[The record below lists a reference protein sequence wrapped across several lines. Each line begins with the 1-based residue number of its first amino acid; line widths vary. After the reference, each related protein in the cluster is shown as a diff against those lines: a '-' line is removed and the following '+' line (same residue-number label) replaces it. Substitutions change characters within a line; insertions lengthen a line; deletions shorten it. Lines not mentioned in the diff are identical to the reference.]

1 VKNSRFE
8 LSHNEKVRRSI
19 YVFLRD
25 ELERKLQT
33 VAFHEPYKT
42 CRERGVTFPYVD
54 PAELRPRNKR
64 EFGKEFSEVRPFFL
78 VFCEDHLTEAFQK
91 YVRFNDSNKVRK
103 ENISLVPDI
112 RLHRSFNETARF
124 FEKDAFFELLDPLLD
139 VDYCVLLQR
148 DTRVKNAN
156 RFALSHFHVK
166 IDWPI
171 ADAAESLA
179 KELRYIS
186 KNLYEKGEKYAETLQ
201 QKLFEYY
208 GCHHQA
214 TGGRRTAAL
223 IAAQYLKFA
232 PGLSTVY
239 VASAE
244 SRTLTRYSEKG
255 VGRYALIQMDKAYIN
270 HLLETYA
277 ITPEAFRQSYVIGEN
292 DNCFDL
298 LLFVAYDHT
307 EYALPPFD
315 GKLRLLKPDYSWLS
329 VSQELILPLPH
340 AQNSRPLP
348 VKYIYRN

>member
-1 VKNSRFE
+1 MKNSRFE
-8 LSHNEKVRRSI
+8 LSHTEKIRRSI

-25 ELERKLQT
+25 ELERKLLT
-33 VAFHEPYKT
+33 VAFLQPYKA
-42 CRERGVTFPYVD
+42 CRERGVNFPYVD

-64 EFGKEFSEVRPFFL
+64 EFGKESGEFRPFFL

-91 YVRFNDSNKVRK
+91 YVRFNDSNKVKR
-103 ENISLVPDI
+103 ENINLVPDV

-124 FEKDAFFELLDPLLD
+124 FEKTAFFELLDPLLD

-148 DTRVKNAN
+148 DLRVKKAN
-156 RFALSHFHVK
+156 RFALTHFHVK

-186 KNLYEKGEKYAETLQ
+186 KNLYEKGERYAETLQ

-223 IAAQYLKFA
+223 IASQYLKGA

-239 VASAE
+239 VSSAE

-255 VGRYALIQMDKAYIN
+255 VGRYALIQMDKD
-270 HLLETYA
+270 YA
-277 ITPEAFRQSYVIGEN
+277 LHVAEAWGLNPESFRQAYVLDEAATS
-292 DNCFDL
+292 FDL
-298 LLFVAYDHT
+298 ILFVTYDHT
-307 EYALPPFD
+307 EYAQPPSD

-329 VSQELILPLPH
+329 VNQEMILPLPH
-340 AQNSRPLP
+340 TQTCRPLP

>member
-1 VKNSRFE
+1 MKNSRFE
-8 LSHNEKVRRSI
+8 LSHTEKIRRSI

-25 ELERKLQT
+25 ELERKLLSI
-33 VAFHEPYKT
+33 AFLEPY
-42 CRERGVTFPYVD
+42 RECHERRVAFPYVD
-54 PAELRPRNKR
+54 PTELRPRNKR
-64 EFGKEFSEVRPFFL
+64 EFGKESGEFRPFFL
-78 VFCEDHLTEAFQK
+78 VFCEDHLNEAFQK
-91 YVRFNDSNKVRK
+91 YVRFNDSNKVKK

-112 RLHRSFNETARF
+112 RLQRSFNETARF
-124 FEKDAFFELLDPLLD
+124 FEQDTFFELLDPLLD

-148 DTRVKNAN
+148 DLRVRNAN

-239 VASAE
+239 VSSAE

-255 VGRYALIQMDKAYIN
+255 VGRYALIQMDKAYARHIA
-270 HLLETYA
+270 ETYA
-277 ITPEAFRQSYVIGEN
+277 IPPETFRQGYILGEN
-292 DNCFDL
+292 DNSYDL
-298 LLFVAYDHT
+298 LLFVTYDHT
-307 EYALPPFD
+307 EYAQPPAD
-315 GKLRLLKPDYSWLS
+315 GKLRFLKPDYSWLS

-340 AQNSRPLP
+340 AQTCRPLP